1 MVRATPGQLVS
12 ALCSYR
18 ARMKNCTALSAAL
31 RVSSLLLPRKV
42 WSEPGAVRRRKCQ
55 CRRVRALSCFLRE
68 ENQMAMLGRLIGLA
82 KSPQGRK
89 LLNQAQKAAR
99 DPQNRERLQEV
110 RSRFGKGKTAPAQ
123 NSQPNTQR
131 VQSKGEGTPGRGG
144 GGSVGGEPEGRS
156 SAGAAGGGTGEEE
169 SRRSNPS

>member
-1 MVRATPGQLVS
+1 
-12 ALCSYR
+12 
-18 ARMKNCTALSAAL
+18 
-31 RVSSLLLPRKV
+31 
-42 WSEPGAVRRRKCQ
+42 
-55 CRRVRALSCFLRE
+55 
-68 ENQMAMLGRLIGLA
+68 MAMLGRLIGLA

-123 NSQPNTQR
+123 NSQAANTQR
-131 VQSKGEGTPGRGG
+131 VQKAAEGEATPGSGG
-144 GGSVGGEPEGRS
+144 GGSVAGEPEGRS

-169 SRRSNPS
+169 SRRSDHS